1 MERVA
6 IAGSFELK
14 PSRYPDAS
22 PLDLYEWVLRDA
34 IAQWGIRPG
43 DIDGLFCTPG
53 GIAMGATDITVHEQM
68 TEFLGATLRVSEAIY
83 AGGASFNIMV
93 LRAMALIRA
102 GFASCVLC
110 MGTGKFMAPGAG
122 GAEIQAKLASD
133 PAFEFPYGTYIVPNY
148 ALAASQYLAET
159 GTPREALA
167 QVAVAARQWAIR
179 NPKAAMHDKGAIS
192 VADVLASRPI
202 AAPFNLLDCSFPREG
217 GGAVLV
223 ARDDI
228 ARRISQRPAWVHGIS
243 EVHTTGTIS
252 QHRTLARSAARQ
264 TGEEAFAMAGMGPQD
279 IDVVQAYDAFSFC
292 PLLVLDDLGF
302 GRDAGGAGG
311 LAMAGAFGPGGAL
324 PLNTNGGLL
333 SFGHTG
339 EAAGMS
345 LLVEGARQIMG
356 EAEGTQTD
364 CATALVHCYGGMFSE
379 HSTLILGREP

>member
-1 MERVA
+1 MEKVA

-14 PSRYPDAS
+14 PARYPDKS
-22 PLDLYEWVLRDA
+22 PLDLYEWVLREA
-34 IAQWGIRPG
+34 IAQWNIKPG

-53 GIAMGATDITVHEQM
+53 GIAMGQTDITVHEQL

-93 LRAMALIRA
+93 LRAVALIRA
-102 GFASCVLC
+102 GFASSILC
-110 MGTGKFMAPGAG
+110 MGTGKFMKVGAG

-167 QVAVAARQWAIR
+167 HVAVAARQWAIR
-179 NPKAAMHDKGAIS
+179 NPRAAMHAKGPIS
-192 VADVLASRPI
+192 VEDVLASRPI
-202 AAPFNLLDCSFPREG
+202 STPFNLLDCSFPCEG

-223 ARDDI
+223 AREDI
-228 ARRISQRPAWVHGIS
+228 ARRITKQPAWVLGVS

-264 TGEEAFAMAGMGPQD
+264 TGKEAFAMAGLTPGN

-302 GRDAGGAGG
+302 GREAGSAGE
-311 LAMAGAFGPGGAL
+311 LAMAGAFQPGGAL

-333 SFGHTG
+333 SYGHTG

-356 EAEGTQTD
+356 EAGPTQLS
-364 CATALVHCYGGMFSE
+364 CETALIHSYGGMFSE